1 MAGVQ
6 TAAIKIC
13 DGFKVLG
20 GLEPLFQTL
29 RNHGIKVGA
38 WGYSYL
44 NRAPLQEAHVIADA
58 CHRYTPDFY
67 LIDVE
72 IEVEGNF
79 GGSRMFLNELRP
91 ATAGLPLG
99 LNSFWNVRLH
109 PKFPWIDYLNN
120 VDFVCPQVYG
130 HGSDPVGKLI
140 LSQQSYAEIPN
151 APEVPMSMVAGDMH
165 TFRGMRPTPEQVTQ
179 FLSAADADPFIQ
191 GVIMWAADDTQ
202 TPPDLWQTFSQYQ
215 WNKDGRTIPEQ
226 PLGWGKVRTGGGLW
240 VRSSP
245 RGAKVAMAKGELA
258 PIWSVSDTKWSAIT
272 KVQTSG
278 FSRRRTLV
286 ETTMDLRSA
295 SSDAAERSST
305 RPRCTRAGQCCDG
318 IGGGSCAWSTPLSG
332 FESTAV
338 GPPRLCKTS
347 GSARLSQ
354 PVRPDPQRK
363 SGEWGRATGSY
374 ACATQ
379 VGERCLSPPS
389 CGAQSA
395 VGAEAHQDRI
405 RRFPA
410 SAAARRAVRHI
421 RRSAVAAMTCAN

>member
-1 MAGVQ
+1 MTDLKIGKGVYVWQPGTIEGGNPEAIAARFEMAGVQ

-130 HGSDPVGKLI
+130 HGADPVGKLI
-140 LSQQSYAEIPN
+140 LSQQLYAEIPN

-165 TFRGMRPTPEQVTQ
+165 TFKGMRPTPEQVTQ

-245 RGAKVAMAKGELA
+245 RGAKVGAMAKGELA
-258 PIWSVSDTKWSAIT
+258 PIWSVSDTKWGAIT
-272 KVQTSG
+272 KAADQWIFLG
-278 FSRRRTLV
+278 DARLV
-286 ETTMDLRSA
+286 ETTMDLSGQPVPTLPG
-295 SSDAAERSST
+295 AELYQARVVPN
-305 RPRCTRAGQCCDG
+305 RGLNVRDG
-318 IGGGSCAWSTPLSG
+318 IGGRILRALKSNTIVRVY
-332 FESTAV
+332 ESNN
-338 GPPRLCKTS
+338 GW
-347 GSARLSQ
+347 ARIN
-354 PVRPDPQRK
+354 PVQN
-363 SGEWGRATGSY
+363 EW
-374 ACATQ
+374 
-379 VGERCLSPPS
+379 V
-389 CGAQSA
+389 
-395 VGAEAHQDRI
+395 
-405 RRFPA
+405 
-410 SAAARRAVRHI
+410 SAAYLSRVTA
-421 RRSAVAAMTCAN
+421 

>member
-1 MAGVQ
+1 MTDLKIGKGVYVWQPGTIEGGNPEAIAARFEMAGVQ

-44 NRAPLQEAHVIADA
+44 NRAPLQEAHVVADA

-130 HGSDPVGKLI
+130 HGVDPVGKLI

-165 TFRGMRPTPEQVTQ
+165 TFKGMRPTPEQVTQ

-215 WNKDGRTIPEQ
+215 WNKDGRTIPAQ

-245 RGAKVAMAKGELA
+245 RGAKVGAMAKGELA
-258 PIWSVSDTKWSAIT
+258 PIWSVSDTKWGAIT
-272 KVQTSG
+272 KAADQWIFLG
-278 FSRRRTLV
+278 DARLV
-286 ETTMDLRSA
+286 ETTMDLS
-295 SSDAAERSST
+295 
-305 RPRCTRAGQCCDG
+305 GQAVPTLPGVELYQARVVPSRGLNVRDG
-318 IGGGSCAWSTPLSG
+318 IGGRILRALKSNTIVRVY
-332 FESTAV
+332 ESNN
-338 GPPRLCKTS
+338 GW
-347 GSARLSQ
+347 ARIN
-354 PVRPDPQRK
+354 PVQN
-363 SGEWGRATGSY
+363 EW
-374 ACATQ
+374 
-379 VGERCLSPPS
+379 V
-389 CGAQSA
+389 
-395 VGAEAHQDRI
+395 
-405 RRFPA
+405 
-410 SAAARRAVRHI
+410 SAAYLSRVTA
-421 RRSAVAAMTCAN
+421 